1 MGRKAGVSRALEGI
15 DGVGDAESLVAG
27 SLFFPIWGAHVAG
40 AKGKVVIKPECA
52 GKLVGNNNVDEVVSV
67 LLR

>member
-1 MGRKAGVSRALEGI
+1 MEGI
-15 DGVGDAESLVAG
+15 DGIGDAESLVAD
-27 SLFFPIWGAHVAG
+27 SLFFPIWGTHVAG

-52 GKLVGNNNVDEVVSV
+52 AKLVGDNNLDEVVSV